1 MPLLHHPFRPQRLY
15 GACVLASC
23 REPETSLTIRHTAF
37 VQGYTRETASP
48 RQAAYHTII
57 QPDVCGDTCVP
68 PVLGRC
74 AALVFAPCATSDK
87 ALSVNQARQDRTGLT
102 L

>member
-1 MPLLHHPFRPQRLY
+1 MPLRHHPFRPQRLS
-15 GACVLASC
+15 GTCVLASC
-23 REPETSLTIRHTAF
+23 REPETSLTRRPTAL

-57 QPDVCGDTCVP
+57 QPDVCGDTGVP
-68 PVLGRC
+68 PALGRC

-87 ALSVNQARQDRTGLT
+87 PLSVALSASTV
-102 L
+102 